1 MTINLIFKVL
11 KVILIL
17 LVVYSNFKVIKS
29 KSSLN
34 ILIWGINTSIISG
47 ILILDQGGGL
57 YLIGY
62 LLLIQ
67 SVVVSV
73 IGLKRNSN

>member
-34 ILIWGINTSIISG
+34 ILIWGINISIISG